1 MIISRSADYALRAM
15 VYLARL
21 DSHRYVPA
29 NEIAIEM
36 QTPPFLLSRILQH
49 LVKNGLLMSMKG
61 HHGGFKL
68 RQSADRITAY
78 DVIHLVDG
86 PFLMHDCAGHCGLSS
101 DCNLKS
107 VFGRAE
113 KSLEDMFNTL
123 TLAELSQP
131 RWSNSTPGRKS
142 QVHFNHVVQGVD

>member
-1 MIISRSADYALRAM
+1 MIISRSADYALRAI

-29 NEIAIEM
+29 NEIASEM

-49 LVKNGLLMSMKG
+49 LVKNELLLSMKG

-68 RQSADRITAY
+68 RLSPDRITAY
-78 DVIHLVDG
+78 DVIHLIDG
-86 PFLMHDCAGHCGLSS
+86 PFLMHDCSGHCGLSS
-101 DCNLKS
+101 DCNLKH
-107 VFGRAE
+107 VFGLAE
-113 KSLEDMFNTL
+113 KSLENMFNTL
-123 TLAELSQP
+123 TVAELAQP
-131 RWSNSTPGRKS
+131 RWSSTIPGRKK